1 MRLRNYAIG
10 SLSLIIAAAQLGNPA
25 RTQENQA
32 TELEYVGSKKC
43 KFCHNKPH
51 EGEQYTVWK
60 SNRHSRAFEV
70 LFSRESLKFARSR
83 GLRTPPSESAA
94 CLKCH
99 VTGYDLTT
107 RTHPNQ
113 LAIEDGV
120 QCESCHGPGSAHMA
134 DGKILRMNKDA
145 VVDLSANI
153 ILAESSICVTCH
165 NPESPPW
172 DPEKY
177 TLEDGKKTGFD
188 FEQAVKIISHKNPNK
203 ARNE

>member
-1 MRLRNYAIG
+1 MRCPKCVVWT
-10 SLSLIIAAAQLGNPA
+10 SCLIVVSTQIWNAGW
-25 RTQENQA
+25 TQENQE
-32 TELEYVGSKKC
+32 TKREYVGSRQC

-51 EGEQYTVWK
+51 NGEQYTVWK
-60 SNRHSRAFEV
+60 SNRHSKAFET
-70 LFSRESLKFARSR
+70 LFSREALKFARSR

-99 VTGYDLTT
+99 VTGYDVETQTYLEK
-107 RTHPNQ
+107 
-113 LAIEDGV
+113 LAKEDGV

-134 DGKILRMNKDA
+134 DGKILRVNKDA

-172 DPEKY
+172 DPEKF
-177 TLEDGKKTGFD
+177 TLENGEKTGFD
-188 FEQAVKIISHKNPNK
+188 FEQAVKMISHKNPNK
-203 ARNE
+203 ARND